1 MTENYNRNIFLD
13 NDYYRTTTTGV
24 NHYTKNKKRSVS
36 DLKLEY
42 AISTLNDLMDKIEN
56 NKINK
61 KQIATTLKND
71 YNYDIVKDCI
81 DDLKD
86 NKRGYVFD
94 LDQLSKVAILFGFNF
109 CISVDEDGIYYLTPS
124 DRTEK
129 ELI

>member
-24 NHYTKNKKRSVS
+24 NRYTKNKKRSVS

-42 AISTLNDLMDKIEN
+42 AISTLNDLMDEIEN

-61 KQIATTLKND
+61 KQIVSTLKND
-71 YNYDIVKDCI
+71 YNYDVVKDCV

-86 NKRGYVFD
+86 NKRGYVFN
-94 LDQLSKVAILFGFNF
+94 LDQLSKVAILFGFDF
-109 CISVDEDGIYYLTPS
+109 YISVDDCDVYYLTPLN
-124 DRTEK
+124 RAEK